1 MSKGWKQK
9 EIILQSKYNENI
21 RNLEFFE
28 PEMVQPAPVYGIE
41 PNNVLFDTFENFGED
56 KNMKD
61 NEEIMLNDLLKL
73 IKRLKNDTNN
83 FLLYRRAGFSQ
94 YMYRSYSIMYSL
106 NSPTDP

>member
-1 MSKGWKQK
+1 
-9 EIILQSKYNENI
+9 
-21 RNLEFFE
+21 
-28 PEMVQPAPVYGIE
+28 MVQPAPVYGIE

-83 FLLYRRAGFSQ
+83 FLL
-94 YMYRSYSIMYSL
+94 L
-106 NSPTDP
+106 NF